1 MDLLLLKKALL
12 LSLAF
17 YLLLWIVSRRFFIG
31 NRVSGTN
38 LIIVALMPILIYLA
52 LYIVENSS
60 VFRAKTPFGEIS
72 FEKVAR
78 EMQMKETV
86 LKFPTLPVEEA
97 YLPKGPPFDRR
108 NFLRSLIRK
117 RPLCLTLQMGRRYS
131 REILEQYLQ
140 TLEGF
145 SFFKYVVFTQKDG
158 TFIGF
163 LPASDFHQIFSV
175 FGSKIIRLLAQENLA
190 LQTENPIKELQQLLG
205 LNTYRVSE
213 DTTAD
218 QALALF
224 EMKKLKAIA
233 VVDKKER
240 FKGIT
245 EAEDLLLLIVNRL
258 VAKEKRL
265 SERD

>member
-38 LIIVALMPILIYLA
+38 LIIVALMPILIYLS

-86 LKFPTLPVEEA
+86 LKFPTLPIEEA
-97 YLPKGPPFDRR
+97 YLPKGAPFDRR
-108 NFLRSLIRK
+108 NFLRSLIQK

-175 FGSKIIRLLAQENLA
+175 FGSKIIWLLAQEDFA
-190 LQTENPIKELQQLLG
+190 LQANPVKELQQLLG

-224 EMKKLKAIA
+224 EKKKLKAIA